1 MLIRQ
6 HIHKLSKT
14 RAEGSLSEFY
24 FLPQYFGN
32 AFLLMGEMER
42 KTYISGFAVANMYVV
57 INSFI
62 QFIQTILTG
71 MTSLLFYKS
80 IFQSKKLKNIFKK
93 EQKKIGRK
101 VERKGREKVEIVP

>member
-62 QFIQTILTG
+62 QLIQTILTG

-80 IFQSKKLKNIFKK
+80 ELISK
-93 EQKKIGRK
+93 
-101 VERKGREKVEIVP
+101 